1 MNRARTQWTNI
12 VVPLGASIRNIYSEL
27 LNKGIVAL
35 VADQRGPEDSIKLEF
50 FGRKTSV
57 YTGPAI
63 LSLKMNSPIIYGI
76 SIRQA
81 DYSYKA
87 EIIEISR
94 EDLPVEQEE
103 KVKVLSER
111 MLNYLEKT
119 IREHPEQWF
128 WMHKRWKH

>member
-1 MNRARTQWTNI
+1 
-12 VVPLGASIRNIYSEL
+12 
-27 LNKGIVAL
+27 
-35 VADQRGPEDSIKLEF
+35 
-50 FGRKTSV
+50 
-57 YTGPAI
+57 
-63 LSLKMNSPIIYGI
+63 MNSPIIYGI